1 MVRTLTLSALTL
13 STLLAAG
20 TAVAADPATTSNGIL
35 VGEKSMT
42 LYTYDKDTAN
52 SGKSVCNDKCATNWP
67 PLKAAA
73 GAKGM
78 GNWTVI
84 SRDDGTTQY
93 AYKGQPLYYFIKDK
107 AAGDKTGDGVGGA
120 WHVVKP

>member
-1 MVRTLTLSALTL
+1 MIRTLSLSALSL
-13 STLLAAG
+13 AALLAAG
-20 TAVAADPATTSNGIL
+20 SAVAAPAKTSGGVL
-35 VGEKSMT
+35 VGDNGMT

-73 GAKGM
+73 GAKAES
-78 GNWTVI
+78 NWTVI